1 MDRLLY
7 IAMSGAKE
15 NMHGISVRANN
26 LANTG
31 TVGFKADFEQARA
44 MQAFGAGLP
53 TRVFSMTERPG
64 QNFDSGALI
73 ITERELDMAIQGD
86 GWFAVQDKDGNEA
99 YTRAGN
105 MQLSPTGMLL
115 TASGL
120 PVLGDDGPIQ
130 LPVPL
135 AKMEIGQDG
144 TVSARVQGAPANVME
159 QVGRIKLVKPPYAEI
174 EKGNDGLFRRKDGQ
188 LAEVSAEVSL
198 LHGAYEGSNV
208 NAIGE
213 MTSMI
218 SLQRQFELQV
228 KMMKQAEQ
236 MDQQQNQLLRIIG

>member
-31 TVGFKADFEQARA
+31 TVGFKADFEQARS

-135 AKMEIGQDG
+135 AKIEIGQDG
-144 TVSARVQGAPANVME
+144 TVSARVQGAPANV
-159 QVGRIKLVKPPYAEI
+159 L
-174 EKGNDGLFRRKDGQ
+174 D
-188 LAEVSAEVSL
+188 
-198 LHGAYEGSNV
+198 V